1 MRYHVEE
8 LERTPDQIRYSLE
21 FPATSRF
28 FEGHFPDNP
37 ILPGVAQVQICIE
50 LLAASLA
57 QPVSV
62 RELESVRFRK
72 PLTPSTPCELTVRLP
87 DADGR
92 IEFAFRSDEGLVAD
106 GKMMITTGE
115 ASDG

>member
-1 MRYHVEE
+1 MRYHVKE
-8 LERTPDQIRYSLE
+8 LERTPEQIRYSLE
-21 FPATSRF
+21 FPPTSRF

-37 ILPGVAQVQICIE
+37 ILPGVAQVLICTE

-62 RELESVRFRK
+62 RELETVRFRK

-92 IEFAFRSDEGLVAD
+92 IEFAFRSEEGLVAD
-106 GKMMITTGE
+106 GKMLITIGE
-115 ASDG
+115 GFDG

>member
-8 LERTPDQIRYSLE
+8 LERTAEQIRYRFE

-37 ILPGVAQVQICIE
+37 ILPGVAQVLICTE
-50 LLAASLA
+50 VLATSLA
-57 QPVSV
+57 TPVFV

-72 PLTPSTPCELTVRLP
+72 PLTPSTPCELTIQLP

-92 IEFAFRSDEGLVAD
+92 IGFAFHSEEGLVAD
-106 GKMMITTGE
+106 GKMSITTGE
-115 ASDG
+115 ASDA